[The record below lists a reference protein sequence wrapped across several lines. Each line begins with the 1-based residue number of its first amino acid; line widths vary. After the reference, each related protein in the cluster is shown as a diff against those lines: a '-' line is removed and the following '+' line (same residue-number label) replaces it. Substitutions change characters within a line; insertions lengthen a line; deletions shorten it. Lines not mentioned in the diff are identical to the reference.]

1 MKSGVNILLNYKRIK
16 KAEIIITIVAIRN
29 GKGTGISLTDAIID
43 VYPIIAQH
51 FPVVEFNVKFV
62 WHSMHLKLEQVEQLV
77 NVVHVLDRQYGSESV
92 VDDGHEL
99 TQE

>member
-1 MKSGVNILLNYKRIK
+1 
-16 KAEIIITIVAIRN
+16 
-29 GKGTGISLTDAIID
+29 
-43 VYPIIAQH
+43 
-51 FPVVEFNVKFV
+51 
-62 WHSMHLKLEQVEQLV
+62 MHLKLEQVEQLV